1 MLRRKTWLP
10 SASSHPHQKLHLK
23 SSPSRE
29 ATTCLSTVTTRSLLV
44 SSNVPLYHFVLLLIL
59 SSQLVV
65 TPSTAF
71 IQPLIAADQTSSS
84 QDESAS
90 GGVNNDSPSS
100 KPQAAPPKILV
111 HPKNVTVLDRRAA
124 ILICEAEGDP
134 KPSLTWYKDGSRMN
148 KHRTPI
154 IKYNNGIL
162 LKIEPFKNDRDS
174 GVYECLVENGVGE
187 PIRSQVHVMAIPK
200 NETPSGFPQIVS
212 QPIETQKVEIG
223 GVATINCLAEGDPSP
238 EYLWLH
244 ESEPVRIPDPNQR
257 IAVENGALRIYNVT
271 ESDKGT
277 YLCVADNIK
286 GLVTS
291 STSELQVS
299 LEPLPDE
306 PPTDLKFKLT
316 SPTDVTIT
324 WSPPETKNNVTI
336 TGYRI
341 SIGKLN
347 ASESKKIELP
357 NINRWAKDD
366 LEENTEYAFRVSAK
380 SRGGYG
386 RPSRTI
392 SFTTPKDSPPAPT
405 NVNAKANSYTSA
417 MVWWDETAYFSGIV
431 GYRVYYTIYNR
442 TSTEMQINDLDRWL
456 TKNISLTSSTIISNL
471 VENSEYEVRVCAV
484 SVNFSGK
491 LSPSKRFRTLPE
503 EVPYDLRTLEL
514 TTHSVKLTWKPPL
527 DLVPSK
533 YRVTYDAPE
542 KSFLDNK
549 GVRQQLSI
557 PPRTLYTNNTSTQ
570 IVIYDLMPY
579 TKYRINVTAV
589 PSKEEFKP
597 PVTVQITTSMA
608 APKQMSEPTL
618 FGISN
623 NGREI
628 EVFLPLASEEFGP
641 VGHYYVIVV
650 RADMPSKEP
659 DSYTTADLIA
669 ASSSPNPDI
678 GTYIAARFSKAKM
691 VKRFV
696 LGDNKIYDGYLNRP
710 LNKDQ
715 QYHVFVRAVVEHSD
729 SLYTSSLM
737 SEPISLSQPKSPP
750 PSSPLTNES
759 TKKVRNILIFT
770 LFLVL
775 VLAVI
780 VTAFYRKQRQALK
793 TNQMNETTIRL
804 LPDPIY
810 SAVPAEP
817 LDRRGM
823 NYQSRA
829 MMNHPAIS
837 ISELADHIEVMKM
850 NNNLKEEYESIEP
863 GQQLTWEHSYMDYN
877 RSKNRYGNVVAYD
890 HSRVI
895 LNQIDAIPGS
905 DYINANYCDGYNKPN
920 HYIATQGPLPNTV
933 HDFWRM
939 VWEQKSRTIVM
950 MTQLEERG
958 RVKCVQFWPSRD
970 SVTYHGITI
979 TACDVEEL
987 AYYNIRTFRL
997 QLNNEIREVKQFQFT
1012 AWPDHGVPDHPT
1024 PFLMF
1029 LRRIKASN
1037 PVDAGPMIVLCSAGV
1052 GRTGCFIV
1060 IDSMIERIKQEST
1073 IDIYGHVT
1081 SLRAQR
1087 NYIVQTE
1094 DQYMFIHDAV
1104 LEAVIAS
1111 NTEVPVSKLTEHLH
1125 KLLQVVPNEGA
1136 TGLELEFKRL
1146 ASMKYSAQKFIS
1158 ANLPINKHKN
1168 RLMNILP
1175 YESTRVCLEPIPGIE
1190 GSDYI
1195 NASFCDGYRQRNAY
1209 IATQSPLPETVED
1222 TWRML
1227 IEHNSGIIVMLT
1239 KLKEMG
1245 REKCTQ
1251 YWPAE
1256 RYGDYGS
1263 YRIYLTQEY
1272 NTTLNYILREF
1283 NVTDSKDPNYSRTIR
1298 QFHYLNWPEQVSLS
1312 EQISLL
1318 NLHIHFSIMILT
1330 NTISNLLLRV
1340 FLNLEM
1346 LSSISSPRFTRLSK
1360 SLA

>member
-1 MLRRKTWLP
+1 MLLRRKQWLSSP
-10 SASSHPHQKLHLK
+10 QQQQSAKTPKEATCLLTNNHQKTPPTYFVAIHF
-23 SSPSRE
+23 
-29 ATTCLSTVTTRSLLV
+29 
-44 SSNVPLYHFVLLLIL
+44 FVLLSIIV
-59 SSQLVV
+59 SSQIIVKSL
-65 TPSTAF
+65 AF
-71 IQPLIAADQTSSS
+71 VQSPIAARQISSS
-84 QDESAS
+84 YESPS
-90 GGVNNDSPSS
+90 GGGPL
-100 KPQAAPPKILV
+100 QGAPPRILV

-134 KPSLTWYKDGSRMN
+134 KPTLTWYKDGQKFN
-148 KHRTPI
+148 KLRVPI
-154 IKYNNGIL
+154 IKYNNGIF

-174 GVYECLVENGVGE
+174 GIYECLVENGVGE
-187 PIRSQVHVMAIPK
+187 PIRSQVHVKAVPK
-200 NETPSGFPQIVS
+200 NETPTGFPLMVS

-223 GVATINCLAEGDPSP
+223 GVATINCLAEGEPQP
-238 EYLWLH
+238 EYIWLH
-244 ESEPVRIPDPNQR
+244 ESVPIHLPDPSQR
-257 IAVENGALRIYNVT
+257 LVLENGALRIFNVT

-277 YLCVADNIK
+277 YLCVADNTK

-336 TGYRI
+336 TGYQI

-380 SRGGYG
+380 SRGGFG

-417 MVWWDETAYFSGIV
+417 MVWWDETAYFSGII
-431 GYRVYYTIYNR
+431 GYRVYYSIYNR

-456 TKNISLTSSTIISNL
+456 IKNISLTSSTIISNL
-471 VENSEYEVRVCAV
+471 AENSDYEVRVCAV
-484 SVNFSGK
+484 SINFSGK
-491 LSPSKRFRTLPE
+491 LSASRRFRTLPE
-503 EVPYDLRTLEL
+503 EVPYDLKSLDL

-527 DLVPSK
+527 ELVPSRYK
-533 YRVTYDAPE
+533 VTYDAPE
-542 KSFLDNK
+542 KNFLDNK

-557 PPRTLYTNNTSTQ
+557 PSRTLYTSNNNTQ
-570 IVIYDLMPY
+570 IVIDDLMPY

-589 PSKEEFKP
+589 PSKEDFRP
-597 PVTVQITTSMA
+597 PVTIQITTAMA
-608 APKQMSEPTL
+608 APKPMSEPTL
-618 FGISN
+618 SGITN
-623 NGREI
+623 NAI
-628 EVFLPLASEEFGP
+628 ELFIPWASEEFGP
-641 VGHYYVIVV
+641 VGHYYIVV
-650 RADMPSKEP
+650 VRVDMPSHDP
-659 DSYTTADLIA
+659 DSYSTSDLIA
-669 ASSSPNPDI
+669 ASNSPNSDT
-678 GTYIAARFSKAKM
+678 GTYIAARFPKARM

-696 LGDNKIYDGYLNRP
+696 LGDNKSYDGFVNRP
-710 LNKDQ
+710 ITRDQ
-715 QYHVFVRAVVEHSD
+715 QYYVFVRAVVEHSD
-729 SLYTSSLM
+729 SLYTSSAM
-737 SEPISLSQPKSPP
+737 SEPVSLSQPKNPP

-770 LFLVL
+770 LALVL
-775 VLAVI
+775 VLAFI
-780 VTAFYRKQRQALK
+780 VTAFYKKQRQALK

-810 SAVPAEP
+810 SAVPVEP
-817 LDRRGM
+817 LDRRNM

-837 ISELADHIEVMKM
+837 VSELADHIEVLRM
-850 NNNLKEEYESIEP
+850 NNNLKDEYESIEP
-863 GQQLTWEHSYMDYN
+863 GQQFTWEHSYMDHN
-877 RSKNRYGNVVAYD
+877 RPKNRYGNVVAYD
-890 HSRVI
+890 HSRVS
-895 LNQIDAIPGS
+895 LNQIDGIPGS

-979 TACDVEEL
+979 AACNVEEL

-997 QLNNEIREVKQFQFT
+997 QFNNEIREVKQFQFT

-1029 LRRIKASN
+1029 LRRIKVSN
-1037 PVDAGPMIVLCSAGV
+1037 PMDAGPMIVLCSAGV

-1104 LEAVIAS
+1104 SEAVIAS
-1111 NTEVPVSKLTEHLH
+1111 NTEVPVSKLTEHLR
-1125 KLLQVVPNEGA
+1125 KLLQVTPNEGA

-1146 ASMKYSAQKFIS
+1146 ASIKYSVQKFIS

-1175 YESTRVCLEPIPGIE
+1175 YESTRVCLEPIPGVD

-1195 NASFCDGYRQRNAY
+1195 NANFCDGYRQRNAY

-1222 TWRML
+1222 MWRML

-1256 RYGDYGS
+1256 RYGDYGP
-1263 YRIYLTQEY
+1263 YRIALTQEY
-1272 NTTLNYILREF
+1272 NATLNYILREYR
-1283 NVTDSKDPNYSRTIR
+1283 VTDSRSPNYSRTVR
-1298 QFHYLNWPEQVSLS
+1298 QFHYLNWPEQVSS
-1312 EQISLL
+1312 SVVSCVT
-1318 NLHIHFSIMILT
+1318 HD
-1330 NTISNLLLRV
+1330 
-1340 FLNLEM
+1340 FL
-1346 LSSISSPRFTRLSK
+1346 
-1360 SLA
+1360 